1 MLCSK
6 CFVSIARLNNNFEII
21 VKRELFYDPY
31 RKYDQVFQ
39 TMPINKLAVCS
50 QVNSIQVA
58 TEHSGRQR
66 TPSSVCGFIDCECCR
81 LSELW

>member
-6 CFVSIARLNNNFEII
+6 CSVSVARLNSNLKIN
-21 VKRELFYDPY
+21 VKWELFYDPY
-31 RKYDQVFQ
+31 RRYDQVFQ

-50 QVNSIQVA
+50 QVKSIG

-66 TPSSVCGFIDCECCR
+66 VLVHHLQYAISSTVNVVG
-81 LSELW
+81 